1 MLSLPLWTIWLILSG
16 IFLITEIFTVSFF
29 FLWPGIGAFLALIVC
44 LLGFDFNAQ
53 VFIFTLSSILLIIFT
68 KPLVKKLFKTNN
80 NVVMN
85 NKSIIGK
92 SGKVLKTINNLTS
105 SGQVKI
111 GGEIWTARSQN
122 NDVIEVGST
131 VKVDEISGVKLIVE
145 KI

>member
-1 MLSLPLWTIWLILSG
+1 MLGLPLWAMWLILCG

-29 FLWPGIGAFLALIVC
+29 FLWPGIGAFIALIAC
-44 LLGFDFNAQ
+44 LLGCNFNVQ
-53 VFIFTLSSILLIIFT
+53 VFIFALSSILLIIFT

-80 NVVMN
+80 VSMN

-92 SGKVLKTINNLTS
+92 NGTVLKTIDNLTS

-111 GGEIWTARSQN
+111 GGEIWTAKSLN
-122 NDVIEVGST
+122 NDIIEVGST